1 MKKSVLISVVTLFLV
16 AGSTVI
22 TMGASNTQSI
32 INHIYNDHPTPI
44 FKADKGDTGVSFKN
58 KDDILKIV
66 NEHQAKGNNS
76 SIKSAVMKTW
86 GEHNSQDDP
95 NNSDI
100 NFQIDPDRNVWVVIT
115 DFPNGIQT
123 KAGFY
128 DKATLTTVFDAESG
142 QLLKSKVT
150 GDYMGKGSKGN
161 M

>member
-1 MKKSVLISVVTLFLV
+1 
-16 AGSTVI
+16 
-22 TMGASNTQSI
+22 
-32 INHIYNDHPTPI
+32 
-44 FKADKGDTGVSFKN
+44 
-58 KDDILKIV
+58 
-66 NEHQAKGNNS
+66 
-76 SIKSAVMKTW
+76 MKTW

-150 GDYMGKGSKGN
+150 GDYKGKGSKGN
-161 M
+161 MK